1 MPDNIRSVLPDR
13 FFNIEQPS
21 TPWVSVQ
28 FRTRIEPNE
37 DLESSAHWESITLN
51 PVTLFNSV
59 EIEDS
64 GGAQQLSLS
73 LYDKNF
79 ANLENLIVRS
89 IVAARKANN
98 LTKNPNYSQD
108 EEEFFSFYV
117 ARNSSANL
125 RIRFGYSQWQDENNP
140 YIDPVSVD
148 DSSWKSRAENN
159 RTVIRSPWL
168 YFQISGVEFDLKKE
182 GLKAELKAFSV
193 TTTFLDRAKLYES
206 YAKITGHPRDI
217 INDIGDIVN
226 EVAATRNEQVEF
238 RILDEPRAEISQE
251 DGKEQIEIM
260 LGSEPTLASDGQT
273 IKMEERRRP
282 LRRILDDIC
291 SKVKDKMYDEDGNE
305 IQDTNDSSP
314 DGSGIDEENEQIDK
328 VVSYNYTLRE
338 ENGINVIEFFYED
351 PNNFF
356 NEFDTVRAYTWSQN
370 SQSIV
375 KELDIKTNTDFA
387 TLNVPIVSISGDG
400 DDATMHV
407 ARGNNDDDTQDDEMD
422 FSIGHIRNVSAAL
435 DDENFDAAF
444 VSGVRNSDDL
454 EVSNDRITPQQ
465 AGAIMSR
472 KIVKQINDQIFSG
485 SLSLF
490 GDPFYLF
497 DSVIKPFSYMIKVVV
512 FRPSYIDRN
521 GEFVQG
527 EKSYLTG
534 YYAIKKITHNISSRG
549 FNTNLEVMRWPI
561 KN

>member
-21 TPWVSVQ
+21 TPWVSIQ